1 MLIHRGQNQTSLRNA
16 WNSEGQ
22 VETIG
27 ANGLRVVPT
36 DMSSLDR
43 SLGNMK
49 SICWQRV
56 WRWRFGKASGVED
69 KPLCRLTCRRP
80 SAPLSRLF
88 YVGRTP
94 PLYVAARPRKRLVI
108 GSLAK
113 IDKSFF
119 IPQLSFWNEAPFPH
133 ILSHLCFWWK
143 LYKTYINSWWW
154 GHLTPLR
161 CGGKSTTCVYE
172 QINFAPGKWQM

>member
-1 MLIHRGQNQTSLRNA
+1 M
-16 WNSEGQ
+16 
-22 VETIG
+22 ETIG

-69 KPLCRLTCRRP
+69 KPLCSQCAAAHRLLCP
-80 SAPLSRLF
+80 SFSMSAGPLH
-88 YVGRTP
+88 YIWP
-94 PLYVAARPRKRLVI
+94 PR
-108 GSLAK
+108 SLAK
-113 IDKSFF
+113 IYKSFF
-119 IPQLSFWNEAPFPH
+119 ISQLSFWNEAPFPH

-161 CGGKSTTCVYE
+161 CGGKSTTSVYE